1 MEHTDHYLTFNVH
14 GEEYA
19 IAVAHIREVLEV
31 PKLTIIPRMPSFM
44 RGVINLRGSVVPV
57 LDLSQK
63 FEMGETVFS
72 SETSII
78 VTEIPSGNGDEILFI
93 GLLAD
98 SVHKVVSIDD
108 TQIEPPPRIGL
119 AIDTAFIM
127 GMGHVDDKF
136 VIILNAVKILTT
148 DELSLVE
155 TTEEAEGAA
164 VAGSA
169 AEKQA

>member
-1 MEHTDHYLTFNVH
+1 
-14 GEEYA
+14 
-19 IAVAHIREVLEV
+19 
-31 PKLTIIPRMPSFM
+31 
-44 RGVINLRGSVVPV
+44 
-57 LDLSQK
+57 
-63 FEMGETVFS
+63 
-72 SETSII
+72 
-78 VTEIPSGNGDEILFI
+78 
-93 GLLAD
+93 
-98 SVHKVVSIDD
+98 
-108 TQIEPPPRIGL
+108 
-119 AIDTAFIM
+119 M